1 MRHQNTGRQLSRNSA
16 HRAALM
22 QNMAVALLRHETIR
36 TTLPKAKEL
45 RRTVEPLITLA
56 REDNVAKRRLAYA
69 RLRDHEVVA
78 KLFADLGPHFKSRP
92 GGYTRILKFGFRA
105 GDKAPMAVMQLV
117 DREAQIAAVADKH
130 AQARKAKQDA
140 AAAAA
145 KAAEESAAADK
156 QAAKEEKAKA
166 REAAKAEKTEAKKTE
181 AKKTK
186 KAAKAKAGKPEA
198 PKAEKK
204 VAKKPVKKATK
215 KKDD

>member
-117 DREAQIAAVADKH
+117 DRETQIAAVADKH

-145 KAAEESAAADK
+145 KAAEESAATEK

-166 REAAKAEKTEAKKTE
+166 KEAAKAEKTEAKKT
-181 AKKTK
+181 KKV
-186 KAAKAKAGKPEA
+186 AKAKADKPEA

-204 VAKKPVKKATK
+204 VAKKPAKKAAK

>member
-69 RLRDHEVVA
+69 RLRDHEVVT

-145 KAAEESAAADK
+145 KAAEESAATDK
-156 QAAKEEKAKA
+156 QTAKEEKAKA
-166 REAAKAEKTEAKKTE
+166 KEAAKAEKAE

-186 KAAKAKAGKPEA
+186 KAAKAKADKPEA

-204 VAKKPVKKATK
+204 VAKKPVKKAAK

>member
-69 RLRDHEVVA
+69 RLRDHEVVT

-145 KAAEESAAADK
+145 KAAEESAATDK

-166 REAAKAEKTEAKKTE
+166 KEVAKAEKAEAKKTR
-181 AKKTK
+181 
-186 KAAKAKAGKPEA
+186 KAAKADKPEA

-204 VAKKPVKKATK
+204 VAKKPVKKAAK